1 VPSIGY
7 LNEAW
12 DHKMRPYRDKMNC
25 LWLYAISACLTLII
39 AVVFSGAS
47 LAAEIS
53 SPKGPVILTVEGAI
67 ENRNTDAGAIF
78 DFEMLESLPRHAVTT
93 TTPWTQGKQTFEGVR
108 MADILAHVGATG
120 NLLTAYALNDYFI
133 DIPVG
138 DIATFDVLLAD
149 THNGDRMSVR
159 DKGPLWIIYP
169 MCTILRL
176 K

>member
-1 VPSIGY
+1 
-7 LNEAW
+7 
-12 DHKMRPYRDKMNC
+12 MNC
-25 LWLYAISACLTLII
+25 LRLHAISACLTLII

-53 SPKGPVILTVEGAI
+53 PPKGPVILTVEGAI
-67 ENRNTDAGAIF
+67 ENRNTDMGAIF
-78 DFEMLESLPRHAVTT
+78 DFEMLGSLPRHTVTT
-93 TTPWTQGKQTFEGVR
+93 TTPWTQGKQIFEGVR

-138 DIATFDVLLAD
+138 DIATFDMLLAD

-169 MCTILRL
+169 NVEPTSNEVNKMVWQLVRIVVSP
-176 K
+176 